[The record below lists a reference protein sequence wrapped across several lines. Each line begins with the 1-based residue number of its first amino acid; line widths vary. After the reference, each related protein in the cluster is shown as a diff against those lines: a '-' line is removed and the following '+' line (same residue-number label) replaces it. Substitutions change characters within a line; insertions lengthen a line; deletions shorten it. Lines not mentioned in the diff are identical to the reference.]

1 MFNFNWFSWEALIDL
16 ARPDVMLIIFQS
28 LMPFSL
34 IIFII
39 IILLIY
45 GITRKFIIRKALKA
59 KNYIIIAL
67 VSLVSFY
74 LLLIGFMYF
83 VEIGL
88 GSLSQYL

>member
-1 MFNFNWFSWEALIDL
+1 MSKLLDLSQPWLIFL
-16 ARPDVMLIIFQS
+16 LFRA

-59 KNYIIIAL
+59 KNYIIITF
-67 VSLVSFY
+67 VSLVIFY

-83 VEIGL
+83 VEVGL